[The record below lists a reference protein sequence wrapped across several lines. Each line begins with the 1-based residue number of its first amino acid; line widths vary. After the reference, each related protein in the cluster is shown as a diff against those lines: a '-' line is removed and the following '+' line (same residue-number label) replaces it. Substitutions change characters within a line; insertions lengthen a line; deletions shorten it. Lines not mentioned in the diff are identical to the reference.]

1 MGFNAAK
8 RGATSHGGQLEQG
21 DLWLIAEQFHSGKSI
36 QQIDFEEA
44 RLSLDEKLE
53 RLETALMRY
62 PTPDSV
68 WGGSNEVALP
78 VQSKPSA
85 HQGNVHPLVV
95 SKNSFIPLPT
105 LPSKTRQKLT
115 VMDLRRKVQLM
126 DALCCQHRLSGSPIN
141 CMGAA
146 LELDTFDLEA
156 VMEELTDS
164 GKSVLVS
171 RHVRLRKRRKANQ
184 IMEADLGTVAI

>member
-126 DALCCQHRLSGSPIN
+126 DDL
-141 CMGAA
+141 
-146 LELDTFDLEA
+146 LDTETALNPNLITQA
-156 VMEELTDS
+156 P
-164 GKSVLVS
+164 KS
-171 RHVRLRKRRKANQ
+171 R
-184 IMEADLGTVAI
+184 